1 MESLPKEK
9 SDKNKNEVSF
19 EKSMEKLEKI
29 VRRLEEGKDSL
40 EECMALYEE
49 GSRLKNYCSEKLKEA
64 EGKWEI
70 LKKEKNENVKIPD
83 TEDRKISSVKNGP
96 SSEEEEQSDMF

>member
-9 SDKNKNEVSF
+9 SDKNKDEMSF
-19 EKSMEKLEKI
+19 EKSMEKLEQI

-49 GSRLKNYCSEKLKEA
+49 GSRLKNYCSKKLKEA

-70 LKKEKNENVKIPD
+70 LKKEKDENIKISD
-83 TEDRKISSVKNGP
+83 TEDKKISSMENSP
-96 SSEEEEQSDMF
+96 SSEEEQSDMF